1 MLELKDINLILGT
14 GEKSVNILK
23 DINFIF
29 EKKKLY
35 VITGPNGGGKSSM
48 AKVIMGIYRPQMGQ
62 ILLDSQDITDFDI
75 TRRAKIG
82 IGYAFQQPPK
92 FKGMTVRELLSL
104 SAGCPVETMDLCGL
118 LHKVGL
124 CSQDYIDRE
133 VDSSL
138 SGGELK
144 RIEIATIMAKSLKV
158 AVFDEPEAGID
169 LWSFQKLSETFKNL
183 HNYYDTT
190 IIIISHQER
199 ILNLA
204 DQVIVLADGKI
215 KEVTGK
221 EKIMSEIAANTKDC
235 MYGVD
240 CARGTNRNDKCIG

>member
-1 MLELKDINLILGT
+1 MLELKDISLSLGNID
-14 GEKSVNILK
+14 KSVNILK
-23 DINFIF
+23 DVSFNF
-29 EKKKLY
+29 ERKKLY
-35 VITGPNGGGKSSM
+35 VITGPNGGGKSSL
-48 AKVIMGIYRPQMGQ
+48 AKVIMGIYQPQKGQ
-62 ILLDSQDITDFDI
+62 VFLDNQDITDFGI
-75 TRRAKIG
+75 TKRAELG

-92 FKGMTVRELLSL
+92 FKGMSVRELLEL
-104 SAGCPVETMDLCGL
+104 SARCSVTNTDLCAL

-124 CSQDYIDRE
+124 CAQDYIDRE

-144 RIEIATIMAKSLKV
+144 RIEIATVMAKKLKV

-183 HNYYDTT
+183 HEEYDTT

-204 DQVIVLADGKI
+204 DQVIVLADGRI
-215 KEVTGK
+215 KEVSNK
-221 EKIMSEIAANTKDC
+221 EKIMTEIAASTKDC
-235 MYGVD
+235 MYGKD
-240 CARGTNRNDKCIG
+240 CVRGVNRNDKCIG

>member
-1 MLELKDINLILGT
+1 MLEVKNVNLTLGT
-14 GEKSVNILK
+14 MEKSVNILK
-23 DINFIF
+23 DVSFTF
-29 EKKKLY
+29 DRKKLY
-35 VITGPNGGGKSSM
+35 VITGPNGGGKSSL
-48 AKVIMGIYRPQMGQ
+48 AKVIMGIYKPQGGR
-62 ILLDSQDITDFDI
+62 IFLDNQDITDFDI
-75 TRRAKIG
+75 TKRAGLG

-92 FKGMTVRELLSL
+92 FKGMTVRELLKL
-104 SAGCPVETMDLCGL
+104 SARCPVKNMDLCAL

-124 CSQDYIDRE
+124 CAQDYIDRE

-144 RIEIATIMAKSLKV
+144 RIEIATVMAKRLKV

-183 HNYYDTT
+183 HEEYDTT

-204 DQVIVLADGKI
+204 DQVIVIADGKI
-215 KEVTGK
+215 KEVTAK
-221 EKIMSEIAANTKDC
+221 EKIMSDIAASYRDC
-235 MYGVD
+235 MHGIDCVRGV
-240 CARGTNRNDKCIG
+240 NRNDECIG